1 MSAKSKTQI
10 REKRELL
17 EKESNS
23 DSWHSSAYHRDFD
36 GYVEVPE
43 LNEKGRTRIRRVY
56 TGAYYKA
63 ALTDK
68 AWKLRRVWY
77 ILLILASAALFGLSA
92 VSVTAANTVRWAVLP
107 QVIAVF
113 CYIFLIWF
121 WVLRLFV
128 PRIMTKGQRRE
139 CARNLRL
146 AALIESIALTLCA
159 ACPAVYAVVFRSG
172 ASELWTAAG
181 FFLAAWCVFAVFWM
195 EDHTDY
201 DWIQNENAEA
211 DGFAINEE

>member
-1 MSAKSKTQI
+1 MSAKSKTEI
-10 REKRELL
+10 REKRERL
-17 EKESNS
+17 EKEATS
-23 DSWHSSAYHRDFD
+23 DSWHSRAYHRDFD
-36 GYVEVPE
+36 GWVEVPE
-43 LNEKGRTRIRRVY
+43 LDERGRTRIRRVY
-56 TGAYYKA
+56 TGAYYRA

-92 VSVTAANTVRWAVLP
+92 ISGAAGNSVRWAVLP
-107 QVIAVF
+107 QVVAVF

-121 WVLRLFV
+121 WILRLFV

-146 AALIESIALTLCA
+146 AALIGTIALGLCA
-159 ACPAVYAVVFRSG
+159 VCALIAAIMAKGGVSDFLPAGGFLLAAGCAFAVY
-172 ASELWTAAG
+172 
-181 FFLAAWCVFAVFWM
+181 WM

-201 DWIQNENAEA
+201 DWLPNENAEA
-211 DGFAINEE
+211 DGFAISEE

>member
-17 EKESNS
+17 ERESVT
-23 DSWHSSAYHRDFD
+23 DSWHSRAYHRDFD
-36 GYVEVPE
+36 GWVEVPE
-43 LNEKGRTRIRRVY
+43 LDERGRTRIRRIY

-63 ALTDK
+63 ALTDR

-77 ILLILASAALFGLSA
+77 ILLILASAVLFGRAA
-92 VSVTAANTVRWAVLP
+92 VSGAAGNTVRWAVLP
-107 QVIAVF
+107 QVVSVF

-128 PRIMTKGQRRE
+128 PRVMTKGQRRE

-146 AALIESIALTLCA
+146 AALIGTIALALSAVCA
-159 ACPAVYAVVFRSG
+159 LVAAILTHGGV
-172 ASELWTAAG
+172 SELLPAGGFLLAAG
-181 FFLAAWCVFAVFWM
+181 CVFAVFWM
-195 EDHTDY
+195 EDRTDY
-201 DWIQNENAEA
+201 DWIKNENAEA
-211 DGFAINEE
+211 DGFAINED

>member
-17 EKESNS
+17 EKESLS
-23 DSWHSSAYHRDFD
+23 DSWHSRAYHRDFD
-36 GYVEVPE
+36 GWVEVPE
-43 LNEKGRTRIRRVY
+43 LDDKGRTRIRRIY

-92 VSVTAANTVRWAVLP
+92 MRGTAANTVRWAVLP
-107 QVIAVF
+107 QVVSVF
-113 CYIFLIWF
+113 CYIFLLWF

-146 AALIESIALTLCA
+146 AALIGSIALSLSALCA
-159 ACPAVYAVVFRSG
+159 VICVLFLHG
-172 ASELWTAAG
+172 AAAG
-181 FFLAAWCVFAVFWM
+181 FWTAGGFLLAAGCAFAVFWM

-201 DWIQNENAEA
+201 EWIKNENAEA
-211 DGFAINEE
+211 DGFAIKEE